1 MRADM
6 RPDLQ
11 RVYAVFRL
19 PSKDIVLIGAGHTNL
34 HVVRMWGQS
43 PVPDARLTLI
53 SPGSVA
59 AYSGM
64 LPGTLAGLYRP
75 DQMLIDLHRLTQR
88 NNVRL
93 ISGVCEEIDVA
104 GRAVK
109 VAGRPVI
116 RFDVASVGIGS
127 VPVHAELVQCHPG
140 FVNIKPMF
148 TFMDR
153 LDAVLR
159 SIETTH
165 VRVAVIGAG
174 AAGVEIAFCLQQYL
188 KNSQRNSD
196 LFLVDA
202 NEQILKNYRA
212 RIRKLVTT
220 ELNQRGI
227 QVLCNR
233 RITTSVG
240 TELQFL
246 SGGSLQTDI
255 VLWCVGA
262 AAPSLLQK
270 IDLPKST
277 SGFLLT
283 DDSLQ
288 STSGEPVFA
297 VGDCGELQNHRV
309 PRAGVYAVRQAPVLM
324 ENLRRILACEPL
336 NDYHPQ
342 HDFLSLLSTG
352 DGRAFFQWR
361 SLSGYGCWWWRL
373 KNAIDLKFLRKHQ
386 TSGMPS
392 HPSEQKSSIGFGQMI
407 SRRAESKGMPGQ
419 MRCRGCGGKTS
430 GRVLH
435 AVLERLRRECSM
447 EEVSFLQ
454 PEDAACLTGTAGPA
468 DVVSVDFFEAFLDD
482 PWLMGRIAALH
493 GLSDLW
499 ARGVRPTAAL
509 AMITLPEG
517 DSEQQTELL
526 YQVLAGGIRELS
538 ASGATLVGGHTMDGE
553 SLSIGFTML
562 GQNDGRSCF
571 AKSGAQSGDRLIL
584 TRALGTGVILA
595 ANAMFKADRDS
606 VDSML
611 ASMLRGNSA
620 ASTVARSHGLCCVTD
635 VTGFGLAGHLME
647 MLNASQMDAS
657 ITLSEVRLLSGAA
670 ACFQAGVRSSLDTEN
685 RWVEQHFHASGPQL
699 QTWPEW
705 AAMFDPQTSGGL
717 LLCVP
722 PHLETRVLEDLHGA
736 GDNHA
741 VVIGHVHAMSSA
753 RSRVTVTVSKPR

>member
-1 MRADM
+1 MAGEIVRADM

-11 RVYAVFRL
+11 RVYAVIRL

-75 DQMLIDLHRLTQR
+75 DQMLIDLHSLTQS

-109 VAGRPVI
+109 VGGRPAV

-148 TFMDR
+148 SFMDR
-153 LDAVLR
+153 LHAVLR
-159 SIETTH
+159 SIASTR

-174 AAGVEIAFCLQQYL
+174 AAGVEIAFCLQQHL
-188 KNSQRNSD
+188 KNNQRNPD
-196 LFLVDA
+196 LFLIDA

-212 RIRKLVTT
+212 RTRKLVTA
-220 ELNQRGI
+220 ELNNRRI

-233 RITTSVG
+233 RITKCVG
-240 TELQFL
+240 TEMQFL
-246 SGGSLQTDI
+246 SGGSLYTDV

-324 ENLRRILACEPL
+324 ENLRRIFAGEPL
-336 NDYHPQ
+336 NTYHPQ

-361 SLSGYGCWWWRL
+361 SLSGYGRWWWRL
-373 KNAIDLKFLRKHQ
+373 KNVIDLKFLKQHQ
-386 TSGMPS
+386 PSGMPS
-392 HPSEQKSSIGFGQMI
+392 HPSELHSTTGSGQMI
-407 SRRAESKGMPGQ
+407 SRRAELKGMPGQ
-419 MRCRGCGGKTS
+419 LRCRGCGGKTS

-435 AVLERLRRECSM
+435 AALERLRHECSM
-447 EEVSFLQ
+447 EEVSF
-454 PEDAACLTGTAGPA
+454 PSPA
-468 DVVSVDFFEAFLDD
+468 SRRCRVSH
-482 PWLMGRIAALH
+482 R
-493 GLSDLW
+493 
-499 ARGVRPTAAL
+499 
-509 AMITLPEG
+509 
-517 DSEQQTELL
+517 
-526 YQVLAGGIRELS
+526 
-538 ASGATLVGGHTMDGE
+538 
-553 SLSIGFTML
+553 
-562 GQNDGRSCF
+562 
-571 AKSGAQSGDRLIL
+571 
-584 TRALGTGVILA
+584 
-595 ANAMFKADRDS
+595 
-606 VDSML
+606 
-611 ASMLRGNSA
+611 
-620 ASTVARSHGLCCVTD
+620 
-635 VTGFGLAGHLME
+635 
-647 MLNASQMDAS
+647 
-657 ITLSEVRLLSGAA
+657 
-670 ACFQAGVRSSLDTEN
+670 
-685 RWVEQHFHASGPQL
+685 
-699 QTWPEW
+699 
-705 AAMFDPQTSGGL
+705 
-717 LLCVP
+717 
-722 PHLETRVLEDLHGA
+722 
-736 GDNHA
+736 
-741 VVIGHVHAMSSA
+741 
-753 RSRVTVTVSKPR
+753 